1 MHEPVPQFS
10 PSSAMADFEEATVSA
25 FRRVFR
31 DVTVIGWFYF
41 VQSGR
46 AVTATTR
53 VHRRRIVE
61 RPLDIGVS
69 CEISRAFL
77 LP

>member
-1 MHEPVPQFS
+1 MQEPVPQFS

-41 VQSGR
+41 VQSIIK
-46 AVTATTR
+46 R
-53 VHRRRIVE
+53 VHKLGLKGE
-61 RPLDIGVS
+61 
-69 CEISRAFL
+69 
-77 LP
+77 